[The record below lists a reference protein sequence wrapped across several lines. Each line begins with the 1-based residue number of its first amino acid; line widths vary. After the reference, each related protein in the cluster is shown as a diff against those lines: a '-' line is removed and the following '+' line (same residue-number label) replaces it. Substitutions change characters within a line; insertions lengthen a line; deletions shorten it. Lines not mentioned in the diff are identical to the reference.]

1 MNGVD
6 GKDLDEAIAKAF
18 HQLSTAMNTHSERDV
33 ELYSRALR
41 ALVPL
46 RQQLVDDRLRS
57 LPPRQR

>member
-46 RQQLVDDRLRS
+46 RQQLIDDHVRS
-57 LPPRQR
+57 LPQR